1 MRVSK
6 VRLVQILGLAVSL
19 FMSGNLNSG
28 GLNSNLP
35 QINVKIEAQIT
46 MHKTVIRDSFNT
58 TNNTN
63 NYYLNSPEK

>member
-1 MRVSK
+1 MQVSK
-6 VRLVQILGLAVSL
+6 VRLVQILCLAVSFL
-19 FMSGNLNSG
+19 ISGDLNSS
-28 GLNSNLP
+28 GLNSNIP
-35 QINVKIEAQIT
+35 QVNVKIETKIT